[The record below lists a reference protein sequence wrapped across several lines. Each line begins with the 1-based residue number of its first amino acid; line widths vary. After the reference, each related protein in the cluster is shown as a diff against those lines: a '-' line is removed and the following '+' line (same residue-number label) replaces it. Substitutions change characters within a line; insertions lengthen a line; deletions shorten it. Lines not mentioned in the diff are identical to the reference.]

1 MKTQQTHSFGYRQF
15 ENRHIFWNY
24 TPLWLC

>member
-24 TPLWLC
+24 TPL